1 MCFCWRRYED
11 EYNDDD
17 DGEGLVK
24 QCVVVVLC
32 MVVNSIVNTRSYY
45 LVWSDVHV
53 LTIENEPVQS
63 ARR

>member
-1 MCFCWRRYED
+1 MCFFWRRYD
-11 EYNDDD
+11 DND
-17 DGEGLVK
+17 EGLVK
-24 QCVVVVLC
+24 KCVVVVLC
-32 MVVNSIVNTRSYY
+32 MVVYSIVMYSIVNTRSYY